1 MRKVCKE
8 GNRSAFAKAKE
19 KAKEK
24 AKDYISYK
32 ALRLAR
38 WANGERRYKKAEPIG
53 QKGCDCMVKGPL
65 LT

>member
-8 GNRSAFAKAKE
+8 GNRSAFAKAK
-19 KAKEK
+19 AK

-32 ALRLAR
+32 ALCLAR
-38 WANGERRYKKAEPIG
+38 WANGERRYEKAEPIS
-53 QKGCDCMVKGPL
+53 QKGCDRMVKGTL

>member
-8 GNRSAFAKAKE
+8 GNRSAFAKAKA
-19 KAKEK
+19 KAK

-32 ALRLAR
+32 ALCLAS

-53 QKGCDCMVKGPL
+53 QKGCDRMVKGPL